1 MEKEFKSGFVTIVGL
16 PNVGKS
22 TLLNALAGQKIA
34 IISDKPQTTRGK
46 ILAVYNDEDSQ
57 IVFIDTPGLHKPKS
71 RLGEIM
77 MRTADESAR
86 DADIV
91 VMVADATTPP
101 NEREKSIA
109 AEMSA
114 GAECI
119 LVLNKVDVVNKEAL
133 LPIIA
138 EYSAMADF
146 AAVVPLSAKNNDGVD
161 ILVGELKARLE
172 AGPLYYDEET
182 VTDRTEKELAAEII
196 REKMLIMLDK
206 EVPHGVAIEIEKM
219 KEKESITEISA
230 VIYCEKA
237 SHKGI
242 IIGKNGEMLKKIGKD
257 ARVDIEEMLDK
268 KVFLELW
275 VRVKKDWRNNNFLL
289 KNFGFTSDGE

>member
-161 ILVGELKARLE
+161 ILVGELKARLG

-257 ARVDIEEMLDK
+257 ARVDIEGMLDK

>member
-77 MRTADESAR
+77 MRAADESAR

-182 VTDRTEKELAAEII
+182 VTDRTEKELAAEIV

>member
-161 ILVGELKARLE
+161 LLVGELKARLE

-219 KEKESITEISA
+219 KEKENITEISA

-242 IIGKNGEMLKKIGKD
+242 IIGKNGEMLKKIGRD